1 MAFSTERPRP
11 RPKWRTVTAGACHA
25 DTPFG
30 QSGRFR
36 ARTFH
41 PTRVVGCR
49 RPVDLRGFLLLSRPC
64 PLPLLV
70 IFGMSLFMASRL
82 LRAPLRQTACVL
94 GTARMAPCAIHTSAK
109 VQGLPWA
116 KNVPTTSMTE
126 EQDLQHLNARR
137 NDRPISP
144 HVEIYQPQLT
154 WCSSIAHRVTGVG
167 LSGALYASAV
177 AYVAAPYMGLGELV
191 SSASLVD
198 VVSHM
203 PVWAKLLV
211 KAPLA
216 AAFSYHSLNG
226 IRHLLWDW
234 ALCTTLRSSYAAG
247 YAVIGL
253 TGVATVGLCML

>member
-1 MAFSTERPRP
+1 
-11 RPKWRTVTAGACHA
+11 
-25 DTPFG
+25 
-30 QSGRFR
+30 
-36 ARTFH
+36 
-41 PTRVVGCR
+41 
-49 RPVDLRGFLLLSRPC
+49 
-64 PLPLLV
+64 
-70 IFGMSLFMASRL
+70 MASRL
-82 LRAPLRQTACVL
+82 LRAPLRQTTCVL

-154 WCSSIAHRVTGVG
+154 WCSSIAHRFTGVA

-177 AYVAAPYMGLGELV
+177 AYVAAPYMGLGELF

-226 IRHLLWDW
+226 IRPVSYTHL
-234 ALCTTLRSSYAAG
+234 TLPTIYS
-247 YAVIGL
+247 V
-253 TGVATVGLCML
+253 